1 MKGARILGIAVNRQ
15 QKAPSLWNKSILG
28 AAICAAVSFAAC
40 AAAQHGAVN
49 APAAGQQILRAAT
62 QAPTVGPMEHF
73 TGRARVDPLF
83 PVDEDINASGA
94 YVTFE
99 PGARSAW
106 HTHPAGQRLVVTS
119 GVGLTQEWGKPV
131 QEIRP
136 GDVVWCPPG
145 VKHWHGAAPTTAM
158 THLAV
163 TGSVDG
169 KRVTWMEKVTDE
181 QYNAA
186 GAAAPRGHETMTAE
200 EALSAK
206 QQAIPLI
213 AAFMATS
220 DMPKLNAALNQ
231 GLDAGLT
238 ISETKEILVQLY
250 AYVGF
255 PRSLNALG
263 ELMKVVEA
271 RKQRGIQDAPGREP
285 SRAIPT
291 GDALVAIGTAN
302 QTKISGAPVQG
313 PLFDFAP
320 VINQYLQ
327 AHLFGDIFERDN
339 LDWQSRELATVGALA
354 ATPGVEPQLRSH
366 MAASMR
372 VGLTAGQLRQLT
384 EVLAERGEADA
395 AKRAIDA
402 LTQALAAMQREE

>member
-1 MKGARILGIAVNRQ
+1 MNKTLLGIAACV
-15 QKAPSLWNKSILG
+15 ATP
-28 AAICAAVSFAAC
+28 FAS
-40 AAAQHGAVN
+40 
-49 APAAGQQILRAAT
+49 AAGQAGSASEPLVAQQISRAGT
-62 QAPTVGPMEHF
+62 QASVAGPADYF
-73 TGRARVDPLF
+73 TGRVRVDPLF
-83 PVDEDINASGA
+83 HATGQINASGA

-99 PGARSAW
+99 PGAHSAW
-106 HTHPAGQRLVVTS
+106 HTHPAGQRLVVIS
-119 GVGLTQEWGKPV
+119 GLGLTQEWGKPV

-136 GDVVWCPPG
+136 GDVIVCPPG
-145 VKHWHGAAPTTAM
+145 VKHWHGAAPTSSM

-163 TGSVDG
+163 TGAVDG
-169 KRVTWMEKVTDE
+169 KSVQWLEKVTDD
-181 QYNAA
+181 QYSAQGPVAPQATPAA
-186 GAAAPRGHETMTAE
+186 QPASEV
-200 EALSAK
+200 LSAR

-213 AAFMATS
+213 AASMATS
-220 DMPKLNAALNQ
+220 NMPKLTAALNQ

-238 ISETKEILVQLY
+238 VSEAKEILVQLY
-250 AYVGF
+250 AYTGF

-285 SRAIPT
+285 SRAIPI
-291 GDALVAIGTAN
+291 GDELLAVGKAN
-302 QTKISGAPVQG
+302 QTRISGAPVKG

-372 VGLTAGQLRQLT
+372 VGLSAAQLRQLVQ
-384 EVLAERGEADA
+384 VLADHGDADA
-395 AKRAIDA
+395 AKRAGEA
-402 LTQALAAMQREE
+402 LDKHLAGPAGRP